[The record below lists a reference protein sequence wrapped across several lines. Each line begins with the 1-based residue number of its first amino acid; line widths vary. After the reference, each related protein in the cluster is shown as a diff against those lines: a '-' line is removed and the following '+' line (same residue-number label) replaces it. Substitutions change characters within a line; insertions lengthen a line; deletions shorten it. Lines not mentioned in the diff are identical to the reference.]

1 MGVLLTP
8 IILKREL
15 TLDSLRGLSFAVDA
29 NNYLYQFLALVRKPD
44 GSLLTDRQGNVT
56 SHLAGLAFR
65 TTRLIH
71 DYGIRLVFVFD
82 GKPPELKR
90 DELEK
95 RRQQKRKAEE
105 EWIRALALG
114 DYATAFSK
122 AVMTGRLTE
131 AMIRDAKKLLELLGI
146 PYIQAAGEA
155 EAQCAHMAIRGDVWA
170 ASSKDYDSLLFGAPR
185 LVRYLT
191 IHGKEWLP
199 SKRIARPLKP
209 ELIELEKLL
218 AHHDITREQLIDIAI
233 LIGTDFNEG
242 IRGIGPKKALSLIKR
257 YGKIETLPSQLRSQL
272 EEQNYSAIRR
282 IYLEPQIV
290 DNYTIN
296 YTQIDET
303 GVYRFLCDERDFSYN
318 RVKIVVERMK
328 AFYEALDKQAKLG
341 WE

>member
-44 GSLLTDRQGNVT
+44 GSPLTDMRGNIT

-71 DYGIRLVFVFD
+71 DYGLRLVFVFD

-95 RRQQKRKAEE
+95 RRLQKKKAEE
-105 EWIRALALG
+105 EWIRALSLG
-114 DYATAFSK
+114 DYAAAFSK

-131 AMIRDAKKLLELLGI
+131 AMIHDAKKLLELLGI

-155 EAQCAHMAIRGDVWA
+155 EAQCAYMAIRGDVWA
-170 ASSKDYDSLLFGAPR
+170 ASSKDYDSLVFGAPR

-199 SKRIARPLKP
+199 SKGKARPLKP

-218 AHHDITREQLIDIAI
+218 AHHSITREQLIDIAI

-257 YGKIETLPSQLRSQL
+257 YGKIEALPSQLRGQL
-272 EEQNYSAIRR
+272 EEQNYGAIRR

-290 DNYTIN
+290 DNYAIN
-296 YTQIDET
+296 YTKIDEA
-303 GVYRFLCDERDFSYN
+303 GVYRFLCDERDFSYD
-318 RVKIVVERMK
+318 RVKVVVERMK
-328 AFYEALDKQAKLG
+328 LFYQALDRQEKLG